1 MTTQPTNTLTETPAG
16 YMRKANGDL
25 TPTENVRESDILRDA
40 VVYGLAAEAKIISAD
55 LLAFKSRALSDI
67 ADLISMSA
75 EKYGVSIGGRQGNI
89 QLHTYDG
96 RYRLER
102 VQSKIITFTEEL
114 EAAKALVEKCI
125 IKWSDGARS
134 ELKALVMRA
143 FKPNTKG
150 ELRTSAVVD
159 LMRLE
164 IDDEDWQTAMQALKD
179 CLNTNGVTT
188 YIRLYERIGMTDKYK
203 LINLDLAGVAV

>member
-1 MTTQPTNTLTETPAG
+1 MTTDTATTTLPDVPAG

-40 VVYGLAAEAKIISAD
+40 VVLELAMAAKAISAD
-55 LLAFKSRALSDI
+55 LAQFKARALADI
-67 ADLISMSA
+67 ADLIRVSA
-75 EKYGVSIGGRQGNI
+75 EKYGAQIGGKQGNI
-89 QLHTYDG
+89 QLHTFDG

-125 IKWSDGARS
+125 LKWTDGARS

-143 FKPNTKG
+143 FKPNSKG

-164 IDDEDWQTAMQALKD
+164 IEDEDWHSAMRALKD
-179 CLNTNGVTT
+179 SLNTSGVTT
-188 YIRLYERIGMTDKYK
+188 YIRVYERVGMTNQYK
-203 LINLDLAGVAV
+203 LINLDLAGV